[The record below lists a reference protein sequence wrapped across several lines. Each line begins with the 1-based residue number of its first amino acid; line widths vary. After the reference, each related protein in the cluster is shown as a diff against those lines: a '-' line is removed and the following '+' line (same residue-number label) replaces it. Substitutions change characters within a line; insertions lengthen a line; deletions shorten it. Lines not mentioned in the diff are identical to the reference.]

1 MTLQIWFWLIMF
13 LWLIGGLWADYIP
26 GQPYPFHRGA
36 WTLGAFILFALLGW
50 GVFGAP
56 IKG

>member
-13 LWLIGGLWADYIP
+13 LWLIGGLWGEYKV
-26 GQPYPFHRGA
+26 GEPYPIHRGI
-36 WTLGAFILFALLGW
+36 WYFGAFILFALLGW

-56 IKG
+56 IK